1 MTEPNDTPKFTKKG
15 RLNARYYERE
25 LASLQEELVRLQ
37 YWIRAENKRV
47 VVVFEGRDAAGKG
60 GTIKRIAECL
70 NPRAASIVALATP
83 TEREKTQWYFQRYV
97 AHLPAAGEIVMFDRS
112 WYNRAGV
119 ERVMG
124 FCTDE
129 QHEEF
134 LRACPRFENLLIRSG
149 IRLIKYWFSVSAE
162 EQERRFQSRIHN
174 TAKRW
179 KISPM
184 DLESRERWVE
194 YSRAKDVMFEYTDTK
209 QSPWNV
215 VPSDDKKRARL
226 NCIRHLLSQ
235 FDYQDVVPGPI
246 ELAPRKSELGYVRP
260 PVSEQSFV
268 PDHYISPDSKAPPKD
283 SH

>member
-1 MTEPNDTPKFTKKG
+1 MTEPKDPPVFTKKG
-15 RLNARYYERE
+15 KLNARYYERE
-25 LASLQEELVRLQ
+25 LTHLQEELVRLQ
-37 YWIRAENKRV
+37 YWIRAEKKRV

-60 GTIKRIAECL
+60 GTIKRISECL
-70 NPRAASIVALATP
+70 NPRGASIVALGTP

-129 QHEEF
+129 QYEEF

-149 IRLIKYWFSVSAE
+149 ITLIKYWFSVSAE

-184 DLESRERWVE
+184 DLESRDRWVE
-194 YSRAKDVMFEYTDTK
+194 YSRAKDTMFEYTDTK

-226 NCIRHLLSQ
+226 NCMRHLLSQ

-246 ELAPRKSELGYVRP
+246 ELAPRKPEVGYVRP

-268 PDHYISPDSKAPPKD
+268 EDCYAPPER
-283 SH
+283 